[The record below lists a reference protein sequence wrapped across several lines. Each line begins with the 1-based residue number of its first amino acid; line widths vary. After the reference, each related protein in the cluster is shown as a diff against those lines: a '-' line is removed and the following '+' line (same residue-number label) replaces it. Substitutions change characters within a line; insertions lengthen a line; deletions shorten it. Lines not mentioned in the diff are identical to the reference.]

1 MIYEV
6 IISTMNEDGSSHVA
20 PMGVSQKAD
29 FVVLKPFKPS
39 KTLDN
44 ILTQKTAVMNIVT
57 DVRVF
62 AGVVTGRSNFN
73 LVALPF
79 DKGFF
84 LKDALSYLT
93 LSLAEIHDD
102 EIRSTLYMNKV
113 DVIHLSSFKG
123 FNRAQAAIIEASVLM
138 SRLDLLSQDK
148 IKQEIKYLEI
158 AISKTAG
165 KKEIQAWEWLM
176 EKYENHCKENKKK
189 IKLLVSIRSI
199 EEVKVVNGLNI
210 DIIDLKE
217 PKNGPI
223 GMLDFIDIK
232 NIVLALRNNKFCGK
246 ISTTFELNDGNLS
259 GADIAKIED
268 LGSVGLDYIKVG
280 VSADGNTWANLRKFT
295 ESLNKV
301 NNEVLENKL
310 ILVLMI
316 ADKRSFETVKNI
328 PSSEVVKFS
337 GIMIDT
343 LNKESGSIFDIVN
356 FTELSIIKKFALERK
371 IDFGIAGSLDVSH
384 TKLINKLQPNWV
396 GYRGGVCLKKRSGP
410 LSRARL
416 ENLIDS
422 YC

>member
-20 PMGVSQKAD
+20 PMGVSQRAD

-39 KTLDN
+39 KTLEN

-73 LVALPF
+73 LVALPC

-113 DVIHLSSFKG
+113 NVIHLSSFKG

-138 SRLDLLSQDK
+138 SRLDLLSRDK
-148 IKQEIKYLEI
+148 IEQEIKYLEI
-158 AISKTAG
+158 AISKTGG
-165 KKEIQAWEWLM
+165 KNEIQAWEWLM
-176 EKYENHCKENKKK
+176 EKYENYCKENKKK

-199 EEVKVVNGLNI
+199 EEIEVINGLNI

-232 NIVLALRNNKFCGK
+232 KIVLALRDNNFCGK
-246 ISTTFELNDGNLS
+246 LSTTFELNDGNLP
-259 GADIAKIED
+259 GADIATIED
-268 LGSVGLDYIKVG
+268 LSSVGLDYIKVG
-280 VSADGNTWANLRKFT
+280 VSADRNTRENLKTFT
-295 ESLNKV
+295 ENLNKI
-301 NNEVLENKL
+301 NNGSLENKL

-316 ADKRSFETVKNI
+316 TDKHSFKFIKNI
-328 PSSEVVKFS
+328 SPSMIRKFS

-343 LNKESGSIFDIVN
+343 LNKESGSIFDILAV
-356 FTELSIIKKFALERK
+356 TELNTIKKFAIENNV
-371 IDFGIAGSLDVSH
+371 DFGIAGSLDVSH
-384 TKLINKLQPNWV
+384 TKLINQLQPNWV

-422 YC
+422 FC